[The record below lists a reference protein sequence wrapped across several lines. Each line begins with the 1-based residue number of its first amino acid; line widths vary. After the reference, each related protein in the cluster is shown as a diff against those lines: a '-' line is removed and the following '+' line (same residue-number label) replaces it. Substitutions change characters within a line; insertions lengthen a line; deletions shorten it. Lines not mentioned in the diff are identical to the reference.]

1 MTTTCTHSH
10 AINVNDIYHCMY
22 CEGTYTMDAYGRFN
36 YVDIR
41 PKPKEKKKKKF
52 FKHSNEDD
60 EE

>member
-1 MTTTCTHSH
+1 
-10 AINVNDIYHCMY
+10 MY